1 MDSLLS
7 TFTEI
12 FALAVIWLCLLDLPP
27 ALWTREV
34 LKLIVARSEFL
45 VKLDQ
50 ETELLSKGRFARVT
64 LEVNLSHLLVHG
76 ANIDIKNEEIL
87 NFWQIFEYEHI
98 HSFCRHLVVY
108 STSRFL
114 EITFPLKMATSSSAA
129 PPKPNCVEVE
139 MAIVDPHPSVANDDI
154 GVLPLPWILVR
165 RCR

>member
-1 MDSLLS
+1 MM
-7 TFTEI
+7 
-12 FALAVIWLCLLDLPP
+12 
-27 ALWTREV
+27 
-34 LKLIVARSEFL
+34 
-45 VKLDQ
+45 
-50 ETELLSKGRFARVT
+50 FARVT
-64 LEVNLSHLLVHG
+64 VEVDLSRPLVPR
-76 ANIDIKNEEIL
+76 ANIDVKSEKIP